1 MQKNK
6 FKKIIVALSVIL
18 ILSLAVFIVYPH
30 IEFRKNGKLYVCSF
44 SDDFSEFEENAS
56 YNELYFYN
64 EKRDISIKTFDIKNF
79 LCFYLFT
86 FEYVEGDMRETQF
99 VLDEE
104 FIDYWIKN
112 AVIIENTNNIDI
124 AELINGKN
132 AIVGNTRYFAVE
144 EKHCIFYELDDN
156 EGELY
161 VFESE
166 GLTVIQVGSPDE
178 SPKYIAYK

>member
-79 LCFYLFT
+79 LCFYLFHSET
-86 FEYVEGDMRETQF
+86 FLTLNQNVLKQF
-99 VLDEE
+99 LS
-104 FIDYWIKN
+104 FS
-112 AVIIENTNNIDI
+112 
-124 AELINGKN
+124 
-132 AIVGNTRYFAVE
+132 
-144 EKHCIFYELDDN
+144 HFYLCLRSLSYAKTFLNKTFQD
-156 EGELY
+156 
-161 VFESE
+161 
-166 GLTVIQVGSPDE
+166 
-178 SPKYIAYK
+178 